1 MRASAGAGGAG
12 GAPPGAA
19 EVPLSGS
26 EAAYEVLGELGRG
39 AGGEVQ
45 KVRQRATGRVLAL
58 KRVAARREGMGPA
71 LEEARVLSRLQHP
84 NVIRYYD
91 SFVDRRGRLCLVT
104 SFCPGG
110 DLAGEVTKAREG
122 GSPIPEA
129 RVLMWLAQLAAA
141 LEYLHAKHVLHRDL
155 KPQNVFIGRGGV
167 LRVGDFGVAKAMDAT
182 DDLAQTCTGTPF
194 YLAPEVCRNKGY
206 GFKSDCWSLGCIAY
220 ELLALE
226 PAFAADSL
234 MSVVYKIAK
243 GKVKALPE
251 GRCSPELEDLVHRL
265 LARQPEQRPGP
276 REVRKAP
283 WLQARLAE
291 LEREQL
297 RAFGAGGEGDGAVS
311 LVAGTGAVEAA
322 MAQVRETEREVAR
335 RSGGREE
342 RERSSQLKRH
352 QNLGRLQV
360 GGAAPDP
367 ATAAMAG
374 PGAGLGPGAG
384 AGGPRATPGGGP
396 PRRSQGPSP
405 ASGSPGWF
413 PPTDL
418 QSPQARRQAAAA
430 STAGGTSRSAAPGPR
445 PSPGKEKR
453 TSRAVTPGERRSVT
467 VSPSQRLNHGT
478 SMRRASRGGGAVRL
492 EAEEKRERVLAWTP
506 GAELAQAHPPAR
518 SASSQ
523 KRGWG
528 LCGCLRGTNPGAVG
542 TALKGKAGGGAS
554 KSRAE
559 AAPRARKAPAG
570 ASMVVA
576 AAAAPGRLPP
586 KGLEKQKSRKGP
598 RKNSGAAP
606 AGGGRGPKKSPRPSP
621 RPGAG
626 GGGSRR
632 R

>member
-1 MRASAGAGGAG
+1 MPPPGGAG

-39 AGGEVQ
+39 AGGEVH
-45 KVRQRATGRVLAL
+45 KVRQRASGRILAL

-110 DLAGEVTKAREG
+110 DLANEVAKAREAG
-122 GSPIPEA
+122 APIPEA
-129 RVLMWLAQLAAA
+129 RVLTWLAQLAAA

-251 GRCSPELEDLVHRL
+251 GRCSRELEDLVHQL
-265 LARQPEQRPGP
+265 LARQPEHRPGP

-283 WLQARLAE
+283 WLQARLAD
-291 LEREQL
+291 LERTQL
-297 RAFGAGGEGDGAVS
+297 RAFGAGAGADGAVS

-335 RSGGREE
+335 RRGEREE
-342 RERSSQLKRH
+342 RERSGQLKRH

-360 GGAAPDP
+360 GGGGLDPAAP
-367 ATAAMAG
+367 AAAAG
-374 PGAGLGPGAG
+374 AAGAG
-384 AGGPRATPGGGP
+384 AGAAAGVPRATPGGGL

-413 PPTDL
+413 PPADL
-418 QSPQARRQAAAA
+418 QSPQVRRPAAAA
-430 STAGGTSRSAAPGPR
+430 PAAGGTPRSPATGAPR
-445 PSPGKEKR
+445 PPPGKEKYG
-453 TSRAVTPGERRSVT
+453 SRAAPPGERRSLT
-467 VSPSQRLNHGT
+467 ASPSGRLSHNA
-478 SMRRASRGGGAVRL
+478 SMRHAGRGAGAAL
-492 EAEEKRERVLAWTP
+492 PKAEEKRERVLAWTP
-506 GAELAQAHPPAR
+506 GTELAQARPPTRPVAT
-518 SASSQ
+518 Q
-523 KRGWG
+523 KKGWG
-528 LCGCLRGTNPGAVG
+528 LCGCLGGTPPGAVG
-542 TALKGKAGGGAS
+542 GTASLGQAGGGAR
-554 KSRAE
+554 KGRAE
-559 AAPRARKAPAG
+559 VMPRAKRASAG
-570 ASMVVA
+570 A
-576 AAAAPGRLPP
+576 AAAAGRLPAR
-586 KGLEKQKSRKGP
+586 GLEKQKSRKSP
-598 RKNSGAAP
+598 RKVSGAAAP
-606 AGGGRGPKKSPRPSP
+606 GGGSGPKKSPQPSP
-621 RPGAG
+621 RPRAG
-626 GGGSRR
+626 GGGARR

>member
-1 MRASAGAGGAG
+1 MPPPGGAG

-39 AGGEVQ
+39 AGGEVH
-45 KVRQRATGRVLAL
+45 KVRQRASGRILAL

-110 DLAGEVTKAREG
+110 DLANEVAKAREAG
-122 GSPIPEA
+122 APIPEA
-129 RVLMWLAQLAAA
+129 RVLTWLAQLAAA

-251 GRCSPELEDLVHRL
+251 GRCSRELEDLVHQL
-265 LARQPEQRPGP
+265 LARQPEHRPGP

-283 WLQARLAE
+283 WLQARLAD
-291 LEREQL
+291 LERTQL
-297 RAFGAGGEGDGAVS
+297 RAFGAGVGADGAVS

-335 RSGGREE
+335 RRGEREE
-342 RERSSQLKRH
+342 RERSGQLKRH

-360 GGAAPDP
+360 GGGGLDPAAP
-367 ATAAMAG
+367 AAAAG
-374 PGAGLGPGAG
+374 AAGAG
-384 AGGPRATPGGGP
+384 AGAAAGVPRATPGGGL

-413 PPTDL
+413 PPADL
-418 QSPQARRQAAAA
+418 QSPQVRRPAAAA
-430 STAGGTSRSAAPGPR
+430 PAAGGTPRSPATGAPR
-445 PSPGKEKR
+445 PPPGKEKYG
-453 TSRAVTPGERRSVT
+453 SRAAPPGERRSLT
-467 VSPSQRLNHGT
+467 ASPSGRLSHNA
-478 SMRRASRGGGAVRL
+478 SMRHAGRGAGAAL
-492 EAEEKRERVLAWTP
+492 PKAEEKRERVLAWTP
-506 GAELAQAHPPAR
+506 GTELAQARPPTRPVAT
-518 SASSQ
+518 Q
-523 KRGWG
+523 KKGWG
-528 LCGCLRGTNPGAVG
+528 LCGCLGGTPPGAVG
-542 TALKGKAGGGAS
+542 GTASLGQAGGGAR
-554 KSRAE
+554 KGRAE
-559 AAPRARKAPAG
+559 VMPRAKRASAG
-570 ASMVVA
+570 A
-576 AAAAPGRLPP
+576 AAAAGRLPAR
-586 KGLEKQKSRKGP
+586 GLEKQKSRKSP
-598 RKNSGAAP
+598 RKVSGAAAP
-606 AGGGRGPKKSPRPSP
+606 GGGSGPKKSPQPSP
-621 RPGAG
+621 RPRAG
-626 GGGSRR
+626 GGGARR

>member
-1 MRASAGAGGAG
+1 MPPPGGVG

-39 AGGEVQ
+39 AGGEVH
-45 KVRQRATGRVLAL
+45 KVRQRASGRILAL

-110 DLAGEVTKAREG
+110 DLANEVAKAREAG
-122 GSPIPEA
+122 APIPEA
-129 RVLMWLAQLAAA
+129 RVLTWLAQLAAA

-251 GRCSPELEDLVHRL
+251 GRCSRELEDLVHQL
-265 LARQPEQRPGP
+265 LARQPEHRPGP

-283 WLQARLAE
+283 WLQARLAD
-291 LEREQL
+291 LERTQL
-297 RAFGAGGEGDGAVS
+297 RAFGAGAGADGAVS

-335 RSGGREE
+335 RRGEREE
-342 RERSSQLKRH
+342 RERSGQLKRH

-360 GGAAPDP
+360 GGGGSTRRRRRRRRERRERERARPRGCRGRRRAEGCRGAA
-367 ATAAMAG
+367 
-374 PGAGLGPGAG
+374 
-384 AGGPRATPGGGP
+384 R
-396 PRRSQGPSP
+396 
-405 ASGSPGWF
+405 
-413 PPTDL
+413 
-418 QSPQARRQAAAA
+418 
-430 STAGGTSRSAAPGPR
+430 GPR
-445 PSPGKEKR
+445 PP
-453 TSRAVTPGERRSVT
+453 
-467 VSPSQRLNHGT
+467 
-478 SMRRASRGGGAVRL
+478 
-492 EAEEKRERVLAWTP
+492 
-506 GAELAQAHPPAR
+506 
-518 SASSQ
+518 
-523 KRGWG
+523 
-528 LCGCLRGTNPGAVG
+528 
-542 TALKGKAGGGAS
+542 
-554 KSRAE
+554 
-559 AAPRARKAPAG
+559 
-570 ASMVVA
+570 A
-576 AAAAPGRLPP
+576 AARAG
-586 KGLEKQKSRKGP
+586 SRP
-598 RKNSGAAP
+598 QTC
-606 AGGGRGPKKSPRPSP
+606 SPR
-621 RPGAG
+621 R
-626 GGGSRR
+626 
-632 R
+632 

>member
-1 MRASAGAGGAG
+1 M
-12 GAPPGAA
+12 
-19 EVPLSGS
+19 
-26 EAAYEVLGELGRG
+26 LGELGRG

-45 KVRQRATGRVLAL
+45 KVRQRASGRVLAL

-91 SFVDRRGRLCLVT
+91 SFVDGRGRLCLVT

-110 DLAGEVTKAREG
+110 DLAGEVAKAREAG
-122 GSPIPEA
+122 APIPEA
-129 RVLMWLAQLAAA
+129 RVLAWLAQLAAA
-141 LEYLHAKHVLHRDL
+141 LEYLHSKHVLHRDL

-206 GFKSDCWSLGCIAY
+206 GFKSDCWSLGCIVY

-251 GRCSPELEDLVHRL
+251 GRCSRELEDLVHRL

-291 LEREQL
+291 LEREHL
-297 RAFGAGGEGDGAVS
+297 RAFGAGGGADGAVS

-335 RSGGREE
+335 RRGEREE

-367 ATAAMAG
+367 ATAATATA
-374 PGAGLGPGAG
+374 GAGAGMSAVPGAG
-384 AGGPRATPGGGP
+384 AGEGGPRATPGGGP

-413 PPTDL
+413 PPADL
-418 QSPQARRQAAAA
+418 QSPQVRRPAAAA
-430 STAGGTSRSAAPGPR
+430 PTAGGTSRSPAPRAR

-453 TSRAVTPGERRSVT
+453 ASRAVPPGERRSVT
-467 VSPSQRLNHGT
+467 VSPSQRLNHST
-478 SMRRASRGGGAVRL
+478 SMRQASRGGRGGAARP
-492 EAEEKRERVLAWTP
+492 EAEEKRERILAWTP
-506 GAELAQAHPPAR
+506 GAELAQVHPPAR
-518 SASSQ
+518 PAPAQ

-528 LCGCLRGTNPGAVG
+528 LCGCLGGTKPGAVG
-542 TALKGKAGGGAS
+542 TASKGKAGKAGGGPR

-559 AAPRARKAPAG
+559 AAPRARKATPG
-570 ASMVVA
+570 AA
-576 AAAAPGRLPP
+576 TGAAAAPGRPP
-586 KGLEKQKSRKGP
+586 PRGLEKQKSRKGP
-598 RKNSGAAP
+598 RKSSGAPP
-606 AGGGRGPKKSPRPSP
+606 AGGGSAPKKSPRPSP
-621 RPGAG
+621 SPRPRAG
-626 GGGSRR
+626 GGEARR